1 MKTITSR
8 SSNPTSIWSQTLSSA
23 IVVGLLAVG
32 STSPAAAQFTQYTS
46 ASDFQDDFASMDQLL
61 DEAIA
66 DARWRRGRFSLDPW
80 LALRELSYDDNVGN
94 RAREPIISDYL
105 AIVGAG
111 LRAYTPVATDL
122 TFAAHVLPEV
132 VFWQELDER
141 RRVNGRYGAGLFGG
155 AGPVDLEVSIQHI
168 EDTKYFSRE
177 FEDRVNTTEDVGK
190 IDLELDIGRGL
201 AVFGGASLV
210 SYGFEEEDV
219 GLDPTV
225 GVLDRD
231 EILGRLGVRFRPR
244 DNLTL
249 GLGVELSD
257 VDFDR
262 DNRRANSGISPIVQL
277 DFEGNR
283 LAATARLSLRNL
295 EAEGDNSLFP
305 DFDELSGRLRTAW
318 QISGP
323 VQFEIL
329 ANRNLVYSFQSNFA
343 YFEDESWA
351 AGPRLSLGSRA
362 GLSLRYEEGSNR
374 FATFEGS
381 TAEPRL
387 DDFDGWAGEL
397 QVELGPFTLLIKA
410 SRTEYQSNLPQ
421 FDRDVT
427 TISSG
432 LIFGQRNQ
440 SPWG

>member
-1 MKTITSR
+1 MRRPSDIRSLSLLRTI
-8 SSNPTSIWSQTLSSA
+8 SA
-23 IVVGLLAVG
+23 VLTVLILVTGGAP
-32 STSPAAAQFTQYTS
+32 SPAGAQFSQYTS
-46 ASDFQDDFASMDQLL
+46 AADFEDDFESMEALL
-61 DEAIA
+61 DQAVA
-66 DARWRRGRFSLDPW
+66 DARWQRGRFSLDPW

-94 RAREPIISDYL
+94 RAREPILSDYL
-105 AIVGAG
+105 AIAGLG

-155 AGPVDLEVSIQHI
+155 AGPVDLEISFQHI
-168 EDTKYFSRE
+168 DDTKYFSRE

-190 IDLELDIGRGL
+190 IDLELDVGRGL
-201 AVFGGASLV
+201 AVFGGVSLAA
-210 SYGFEEEDV
+210 YGFEEEEV
-219 GLDPTV
+219 GLDPSV

-231 EILGRLGVRFRPR
+231 ELLGRIGVRFRPR

-249 GLGVELSD
+249 GFGAEFSD
-257 VDFDR
+257 VEFDR
-262 DNRRANSGISPIVQL
+262 DERRANSGVSPIFQL
-277 DFEGNR
+277 DFEGTR
-283 LAATARLSLRNL
+283 LAASARLALRAL
-295 EAEGDNSLFP
+295 EAEGDASLFP
-305 DFDELSGRLRTAW
+305 DFDELSGRLRLGW
-318 QISGP
+318 QLSGP
-323 VQFEIL
+323 VQLEVL
-329 ANRNLVYSFQSNFA
+329 GNRNLVYSFQSDFA

-351 AGPRLSLGSRA
+351 AGPRISLGSRA
-362 GLSLRYEEGSNR
+362 GLSLRYEQGSNR
-374 FATFEGS
+374 FAAFEGS
-381 TAEPRL
+381 SAAPRL

-397 QVELGPFTLLIKA
+397 QVELGPFTLLVKA
-410 SRTEYQSNLPQ
+410 SRTEYDSNLPQ